1 MIDMKNPSGIAGLDE
16 LMEGGFEEGSINLVT
31 GKTGTGKSIFSAQF
45 VYNGAKKYKEKGLYI
60 TTGDTMKNI
69 KKQSSKLGWDM
80 DALEKEGMLKVVE
93 VEPYDIEKLLENISV
108 GKEMAQAKRVVID
121 SVSMFELYMQ
131 DPYKIRKNLFSI
143 LQKLRDMGKTVVVVA
158 EVPED
163 SKNLSR
169 TGVIEFMVD
178 SVILLQ
184 YLGIAKCKRSL
195 MIRKMR
201 LTDHSSEI
209 HPFEISTNGIKILK
223 I

>member
-1 MIDMKNPSGIAGLDE
+1 MKVPSGIAGLDE
-16 LMEGGFEEGSINLVT
+16 LMEGGFEEGSINLIT

-45 VYNGAKKYKEKGLYI
+45 LYNGAKKYKEKGLFI
-60 TTGDTMKNI
+60 TTGDTIKNI
-69 KKQSSKLGWDM
+69 KKQSAKLGWD
-80 DALEKEGMLKVVE
+80 LETLEREGMFRIIE
-93 VEPYDIEKLLENISV
+93 IEPYDIEKLLENMSV
-108 GKEMAQAKRVVID
+108 SKEMSQAKRIVID
-121 SVSMFELYMQ
+121 SLSMFELYMQ
-131 DPYKIRKNLFSI
+131 EPYKIRKNLFSI
-143 LQKLRDMGKTVVVVA
+143 LQKLRDMGKTVMVVA
-158 EVPED
+158 EVPEE

-184 YLGIAKCKRSL
+184 YLGIAKYKRSL

-209 HPFEISTNGIKILK
+209 HPFEIGTNGVKIVK

>member
-1 MIDMKNPSGIAGLDE
+1 MRIPSGIAGLDE
-16 LMEGGFEEGSINLVT
+16 LMEGGFEEGSINLIT

-45 VYNGAKKYKEKGLYI
+45 LYNGAKRYKERGLYI
-60 TTGDTMKNI
+60 TTGDTIKNI
-69 KKQSSKLGWDM
+69 KKQSAKIGWDLEN
-80 DALEKEGMLKVVE
+80 LEKEGVLKIIE
-93 VEPYDIEKLLENISV
+93 VEPYDIEKLLENMSV
-108 GKEMAQAKRVVID
+108 SKEMSQARRIVID

-143 LQKLRDMGKTVVVVA
+143 LQKMRDMGKTVLVVA
-158 EVPED
+158 EIPEG

-184 YLGIAKCKRSL
+184 YLGIAKYKRSL

-209 HPFEISTNGIKILK
+209 HPFEIGTNGVKIVK